1 MSVYT
6 WIPSLIIFI
15 IGYLLKIY
23 ILIPIAIFIMAI
35 LIYSEYVF
43 NTEFFRTP
51 TKWQLIKS
59 LLWW

>member
-6 WIPSLIIFI
+6 WIPSLIISI

-23 ILIPIAIFIMAI
+23 ILIPIAILIMVI
-35 LIYSEYVF
+35 LIYIEYVF
-43 NTEFFRTP
+43 NTEFFREP